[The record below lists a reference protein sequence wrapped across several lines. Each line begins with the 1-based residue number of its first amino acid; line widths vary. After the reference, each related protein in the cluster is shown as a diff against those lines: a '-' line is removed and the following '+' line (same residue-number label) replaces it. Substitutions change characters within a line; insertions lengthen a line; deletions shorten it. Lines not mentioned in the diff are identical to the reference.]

1 MTSWNDGWWRVV
13 KDEKKNTVDPATQE
27 ELEEEDAENEADIIT
42 QLPEHMD
49 SKQIAEAIKEDRT

>member
-1 MTSWNDGWWRVV
+1 MSNWNDGWWRVV
-13 KDEKKNTVDPATQE
+13 KAEKIEPATQE
-27 ELEEEDAENEADIIT
+27 ELEEDDAEDEEKIIT

>member
-1 MTSWNDGWWRVV
+1 MSNWNDGWWRAV
-13 KDEKKNTVDPATQE
+13 KAEKIEPATQE
-27 ELEEEDAENEADIIT
+27 ELEEDDAEDEEKIIT